1 MKKHDLYPAIV
12 TGLFCAFLG
21 CGTLLSVFSPKK
33 AFSDTENRYLTQL
46 PKLTWDSLKSGKF
59 GTAYEEYLSDQFPF
73 RDNWIGV
80 KTAAEQAQFKKEIN
94 GVWLGDDQYLIE
106 ALYDE
111 DIDQTLYDK
120 NLERLVLF
128 AGQQSELLGPEHVRI
143 MLVPSSSEILTD
155 KLPSFAA
162 PFHQASVFA
171 DLADKGVE
179 SLLVPIRDA
188 LLDTNRLNGTHL
200 SDDSSSNSSSSGLY
214 YRTDHHW
221 TTGGAYIGYTAWA
234 ASMGIT
240 PLSQSDF
247 SIETVSKDFLG
258 TIHSKL
264 NLPIAPDSIE
274 LYRPLNEPEWN
285 IYYDGSKEPSH
296 SLYAM
301 DALNTRDKYRVFLDG
316 NHGLT
321 KIENP
326 AQSSGRK
333 LLLIKD
339 SYAHSFTPFAALHFD
354 ETYMVDLRYFN
365 GKVSNF
371 IEEQGITDVLVL
383 YQIPGFIKDVNVSK
397 LTW

>member
-1 MKKHDLYPAIV
+1 MKKHDFYPAIV

-21 CGTLLSVFSPKK
+21 CGTLLSIFSPKK

-111 DIDQTLYDK
+111 DINQTLYDK
-120 NLERLVLF
+120 NLERLALF
-128 AGQQSELLGPEHVRI
+128 ASRQSEFLGSDHVRI

-155 KLPSFAA
+155 KLPPFAS
-162 PFHQASVFA
+162 PFDQARVSA
-171 DLADKGVE
+171 DLASKGIE
-179 SLLVPIRDA
+179 SLLVPVREA
-188 LLDTNRLNGTHL
+188 LLDAYSLNA
-200 SDDSSSNSSSSGLY
+200 DSSSNSSRVGLY

-221 TTGGAYIGYTAWA
+221 TSSGAFTGYAAWA
-234 ASMGIT
+234 ASIGIT
-240 PLSQSDF
+240 PFGLSDF

-274 LYRPLNEPEWN
+274 LYRPLKEPEWN
-285 IYYDGSKEPSH
+285 VYYDGSNEPSH

-301 DALNTRDKYRVFLDG
+301 DALNTRDQYRVFLDG

-321 KIENP
+321 KIEHP
-326 AQSSGRK
+326 AQTSDRK

-339 SYAHSFTPFAALHFD
+339 SYAHSFAPFAALHFD

-365 GKVSNF
+365 GKVSSF
-371 IEEQGITDVLVL
+371 IEEQGITDILVL